1 MSHKHELRDSS
12 ESPVDV
18 LLADLTGLVKQGWR
32 DVARTHL
39 PALDRRC
46 GTCGDRSP
54 CRAYREAT
62 RSGSRPVEPV
72 QR

>member
-1 MSHKHELRDSS
+1 MSRHELPAPSI
-12 ESPVDV
+12 PVVDEIV
-18 LLADLTGLVKQGWR
+18 ATLTGMVETAWTE
-32 DVARTHL
+32 VARVHRR
-39 PALDRRC
+39 AGDGRC

-62 RSGSRPVEPV
+62 RSGRGPVEPV